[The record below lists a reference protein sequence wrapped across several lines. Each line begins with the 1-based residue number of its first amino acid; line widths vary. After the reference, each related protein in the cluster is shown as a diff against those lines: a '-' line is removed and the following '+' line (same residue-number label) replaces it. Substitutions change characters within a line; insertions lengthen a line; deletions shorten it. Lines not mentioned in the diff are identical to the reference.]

1 MSITSVLS
9 MATPG
14 QKYASD
20 QPLAKRRKM
29 LYDKLRGE
37 MKERAVR
44 ILGTYRRMDKHKMA
58 LMNKRNVMDCIA
70 EYGPINRAAI
80 AKKVGLSVPAIM
92 EIAEELIQLGM
103 VESVRMPGK
112 LSGKPLEQLSLCGD
126 HFRYV
131 GVDVGRETTRL
142 MLVALDRKVLG
153 RLRFPT
159 RQVENESGFVDRI
172 CQGIHQLIAESQV
185 DPATVAGACVTMP
198 GLIEQ
203 DTGRV
208 IFSPNFGWRDI
219 PLRDWLVQR
228 LPYRIKVE
236 SANRAQAIYE
246 ISSHP
251 GDRDRTVFCVGLGY
265 GIGGG
270 FYEKGQLY
278 YGASGTSCEIGHIRV
293 SSYSKER
300 CTCGNTGCLEAE
312 ASGAALARKAQRA
325 VRQGKDTLLAA
336 MCQGEPDKITAR
348 WVFDAAHQGD
358 FFAQALIEQAA
369 QHIGSAL
376 ATTINLL
383 DPDKIYLCG
392 GLLKNGDDFFQRVKN
407 YALEMQMDQAGR
419 RVEIL
424 TGSLEEWNVA
434 MGATQLFPYFGEG

>member
-1 MSITSVLS
+1 

-14 QKYASD
+14 ERQKYASD
-20 QPLAKRRKM
+20 RPLAKRRKM

-58 LMNKRNVMDCIA
+58 LMNKRNVMVCIA

-159 RQVENESGFVDRI
+159 RQVENESGFVDRT

-251 GDRDRTVFCVGLGY
+251 GDRDRTVFW
-265 GIGGG
+265 IDAWHRRRI
-270 FYEKGQLY
+270 YEKGQLY

-312 ASGAALARKAQRA
+312 AWRGAGTQGPAGGAPGQRHVA
-325 VRQGKDTLLAA
+325 GRHVWGA
-336 MCQGEPDKITAR
+336 DKITVDGYSTPPIREISSPAKPSSNR
-348 WVFDAAHQGD
+348 RPSISE
-358 FFAQALIEQAA
+358 ALWLLPSTCWTGQNLPVRRPSER
-369 QHIGSAL
+369 
-376 ATTINLL
+376 TTSFSGQ
-383 DPDKIYLCG
+383 KLCP
-392 GLLKNGDDFFQRVKN
+392 
-407 YALEMQMDQAGR
+407 EMQMDQAGR

-424 TGSLEEWNVA
+424 TGSR
-434 MGATQLFPYFGEG
+434 